1 MHVFIAMVLMHSV
14 DQASLQ
20 ELIIV
25 NNGVMTVL
33 LQVVQTVFGTI
44 MLIQNVIHVILV
56 VTSFLKLVSV
66 LMLEIVVLDSMQIV
80 AINNAQLVY
89 HLVLPVKMKQLV

>member
-33 LQVVQTVFGTI
+33 LQVVQIVFGTI
-44 MLIQNVIHVILV
+44 MLIQNAIHVILV

-89 HLVLPVKMKQLV
+89 HLVLPVKMK